1 MKRIV
6 ALAGSNSKESINK
19 KLVHYTSKIISDV
32 DVVHIDLNDIELP
45 IYGVDYE
52 SEHGIPS
59 LVYEIS
65 EIFEEADGFVISLAE
80 HNGSYT
86 AVFKNI
92 MDWLSRV
99 KMEFWNKKPMF
110 LMATSPGGRG
120 GATVL
125 QTAQSSFPFMGA
137 VIVESFTLPSFYQN
151 FKDGNITD
159 QALRAEHRSK
169 AATFSQAIQLAH
181 SKILI

>member
-1 MKRIV
+1 MKRII

-19 KLVHYTSKIISDV
+19 KLIHYTTKIISDV
-32 DVVHIDLNDIELP
+32 DVVHIDLNDFKLP

-59 LVYEIS
+59 MVYELS
-65 EIFEEADGFVISLAE
+65 EIFGRADGFVISLAE
-80 HNGSYT
+80 HNGSYS

-92 MDWLSRV
+92 IDWLSRV
-99 KMEFWNKKPMF
+99 KMEFWNKKPML

-137 VIVESFTLPSFYQN
+137 VIVESFALPSFYQN
-151 FKDGNITD
+151 FEDGNITD
-159 QALRAEHRSK
+159 HALREEHLRKATAFSK
-169 AATFSQAIQLAH
+169 AMEVSH
-181 SKILI
+181 SKVLI